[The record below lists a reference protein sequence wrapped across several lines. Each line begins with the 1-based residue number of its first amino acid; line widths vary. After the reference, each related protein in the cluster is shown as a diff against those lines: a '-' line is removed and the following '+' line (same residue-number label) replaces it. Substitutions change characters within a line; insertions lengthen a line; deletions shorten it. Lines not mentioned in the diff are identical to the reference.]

1 MTMAMD
7 ADVRLLIGVARGGA
21 DGDSEALIRKE
32 LAEIMKN
39 IKATVTVD
47 TKTFGEQ
54 LRKELDAIS
63 NSGKFYVNLS
73 KIKIGAGAITDF
85 RKQLSA
91 VINTIN
97 LDKGTSV
104 TLTAEN
110 IGEVKS
116 KLKDAGDAADE
127 AARKVA
133 AFKVQMEAL
142 GHQKTVVQRSL
153 NGLVDSGVSE
163 SESQRVASLVEQ
175 YRLWAM
181 SVETVRASKEAT
193 SDEYRLSLEAEGA
206 AILENINRIYAERQ
220 AAEEA
225 AAAEAAAARSAEAAN
240 KEKMATINEVISAYK
255 KVSTYIDKNPRID
268 GTELE
273 QLKLMREQLLGVWND
288 SKNAADGMTSMSKT
302 DLRKL
307 LSDFAALDTSITESG
322 KKGNTLVGIIS
333 SAYKKFGGWMLV
345 TRSLMVMVNNFKQ
358 MVTNVRALDAA
369 MTELKKVTDETR
381 ATYTRFFNEAAVR
394 AKSLGAT
401 LAKRLS

>member
-1 MTMAMD
+1 MAMD

-73 KIKIGAGAITDF
+73 KIGAGAITDF

-116 KLKDAGDAADE
+116 KLKDAGDAAEE

-142 GHQKTVVQRSL
+142 GHQKSVVQRGL

-175 YRLWAM
+175 YRLWAV

-240 KEKMATINEVISAYK
+240 KEKMATLNEVIAAYK

-273 QLKLMREQLLGVWND
+273 QLMYIL
-288 SKNAADGMTSMSKT
+288 
-302 DLRKL
+302 
-307 LSDFAALDTSITESG
+307 IH
-322 KKGNTLVGIIS
+322 
-333 SAYKKFGGWMLV
+333 
-345 TRSLMVMVNNFKQ
+345 
-358 MVTNVRALDAA
+358 
-369 MTELKKVTDETR
+369 
-381 ATYTRFFNEAAVR
+381 
-394 AKSLGAT
+394 
-401 LAKRLS
+401 